1 MIFKAKKGVK
11 AVDSESHAYRKE
23 WILAIA
29 YLTDSKLTVKSQNFH
44 VSQFF
49 IYAVSIAIC
58 VCGPEGPFNGRLRKS
73 FFRLF
78 ILKEE
83 IVLNDIM
90 ASWPADY
97 FLLFSLLLLR
107 EFCITL
113 LYNWHCVLS
122 LVLSTECALLKC

>member
-1 MIFKAKKGVK
+1 MLVG
-11 AVDSESHAYRKE
+11 KE

-44 VSQFF
+44 VTQFF
-49 IYAVSIAIC
+49 SYTINVAIC
-58 VCGPEGPFNGRLRKS
+58 VCGPEDPFNRRLRKS
-73 FFRLF
+73 FFRHL

-83 IVLNDIM
+83 IALKDMM

-97 FLLFSLLLLR
+97 FLLFALILVC